1 MRTQRNSRG
10 NPGPDTKKAETLED
24 FARGV
29 ERALM
34 ASGVS
39 LEKLVSRLLG
49 PGGKARLRKA
59 GYSGRTRKNDREH
72 YA

>member
-10 NPGPDTKKAETLED
+10 NPVPDTKKAETLED

-39 LEKLVSRLLG
+39 MEQLLCRLLG
-49 PGGKARLRKA
+49 PGWKA
-59 GYSGRTRKNDREH
+59 GISKGR
-72 YA
+72 AQ